1 MIARSLMLGVA
12 AAALMVS
19 GAQAAD
25 LMVQAPP
32 ANAIYESPLFN
43 FEGFYAGVTA
53 GGTIADKGYAN
64 VGVVAGVNF
73 MVADPIL
80 LGVEAQGDLFFN
92 GDGLSA
98 GDALILGR
106 IGVLA
111 TNQVLVYAAGGV
123 GIIGADN
130 PSRREAFWAAGAGV
144 EVAVTDSMSVRAE
157 GLYMR
162 TIDSGTNN
170 EFRPVA
176 GADASDAAK
185 FTIGALWHF

>member
-53 GGTIADKGYAN
+53 GGTIADNGYAN

-111 TNQVLVYAAGGV
+111 TDQVLVYAAGGV

-162 TIDSGTNN
+162 TIDSGVDN
-170 EFRPVA
+170 EFNPTSP
-176 GADASDAAK
+176 DASDAAK